1 MKNIRLVLIALMF
14 IAGITCANQSK
25 SDTTIITYYGNG
37 KVKSEYSIIDGKYD
51 GISNVYYENG
61 SLMMSIKYRMGAPV
75 DTSKFY
81 FDGYLHDII
90 IYTDG
95 AFMKR
100 EVYNSDGSLAY
111 KTIIS
116 NGKCVEMNA
125 SDSIIYIQA
134 LNKDKY
140 CM

>member
-81 FDGYLHDII
+81 FDGYCN
-90 IYTDG
+90 Y
-95 AFMKR
+95 R
-100 EVYNSDGSLAY
+100 WNS
-111 KTIIS
+111 KNTR
-116 NGKCVEMNA
+116 
-125 SDSIIYIQA
+125 
-134 LNKDKY
+134 DKFNQFVWIV
-140 CM
+140 CN